1 MFLFQKLNT
10 RRSCIIFHVSLC
22 PPQPNN
28 PIAGDQ
34 APDKIVLGPVAFRPL
49 PDFLDIVNRN
59 KDLGDNQLDDN
70 GLKYFVESAKKHGW
84 VASVEI
90 PSCAPD
96 ISQQRAENII
106 EAAIN
111 LLKIFIGL
119 RHAKAIRLP
128 HTAAV
133 RNRETCVLREVNGK
147 IEWTWHGRGTE
158 GALVEND
165 WFASIPQAYRNFA
178 SHLLFSCLSGKR
190 SEATN
195 RLVDALK
202 WFGDAAFESS
212 SGVQI
217 AKWIAALER
226 LTTTGRFNTHVFCV
240 RVALLTS
247 NLEGGSIDNAYTS
260 ARKAYQLRCDVM
272 HGSRSQD
279 DDHLSANAGFVYD
292 LTRAAILRALEVLT
306 FLDAVKGDAQLTSIT
321 RFYEDNARRFA
332 AQFEQLR
339 APGGIKRK
347 SASPQ

>member
-190 SEATN
+190 SEATLLPAAEPGAACWTAGGSASQWASAYVQRRGGTRVTRQCQRPQVAGSN
-195 RLVDALK
+195 RLA
-202 WFGDAAFESS
+202 G
-212 SGVQI
+212 I
-217 AKWIAALER
+217 APVLPP
-226 LTTTGRFNTHVFCV
+226 GRPLV
-240 RVALLTS
+240 
-247 NLEGGSIDNAYTS
+247 
-260 ARKAYQLRCDVM
+260 
-272 HGSRSQD
+272 
-279 DDHLSANAGFVYD
+279 
-292 LTRAAILRALEVLT
+292 
-306 FLDAVKGDAQLTSIT
+306 
-321 RFYEDNARRFA
+321 
-332 AQFEQLR
+332 
-339 APGGIKRK
+339 
-347 SASPQ
+347 